1 MKTLKESLLDDI
13 DTTMKNGSEWAKEI
27 EKETKE
33 FLKAISTAK
42 NYEGGYSL
50 KNGRS
55 TSFSVPNALH
65 KLGYDA
71 NHIHILMYTMDSFN
85 TVYEDDDWVLEIEL
99 SQRNDADMERL
110 STVWISKIRIG
121 RWVADNWRG
130 FIKNIIKPATKS
142 LDTFKKLLD
151 NMEKHKDRYIDANL
165 LLK

>member
-27 EKETKE
+27 EKEKKE
-33 FLKAISTAK
+33 FLKVLGTAK

-55 TSFSVPNALH
+55 NGVFAPNILH
-65 KLGYDA
+65 ELGYDA

-85 TVYEDDDWVLEIEL
+85 TVYEDDNWVLEIEL
-99 SQRNDADMERL
+99 SRCNEDDMGRL
-110 STVWISKIRIG
+110 SRVWINKIRIS
-121 RWVADNWRG
+121 RWVADNWRA
-130 FIKNIIKPATKS
+130 FIKNVIKPACKS

-151 NMEKHKDRYIDANL
+151 NMKKHNGQYIDVNS